1 MDTLR
6 QKLLNQR
13 RVPWVGCVGFAAVDA
28 NVVRPAER
36 RCVGERVRFAPVLK
50 MRDVVDF
57 EETGPTAPF
66 SLATPAV
73 TI

>member
-1 MDTLR
+1 M
-6 QKLLNQR
+6 
-13 RVPWVGCVGFAAVDA
+13 DA